1 MPESAPRVPGSAP
14 RRRSRASAGLPPIT
28 ADKIIDAAVDLTAEH
43 GLEGWSIRQI
53 ATRLDVWPGV
63 VAHHV
68 GDREAVVMGV
78 TDRVIGRIP
87 VPGTDVPWREWF
99 RQLTFE
105 GREVLKRY
113 PGVARRMVVVG
124 PNVPSALATIDAGIR
139 VLQEAGFGSHATEI
153 YRYLLNSAFMLVAVE
168 DDRGSFF
175 PGARAEMGRTMAAFV
190 RDRDRPGLAAAGA
203 QALARSEDTAEQDLA
218 FFRLTVERSLD
229 GAEALIEPGRRH
241 APAGP

>member
-1 MPESAPRVPGSAP
+1 MPESAPRVPESAP

-28 ADKIIDAAVDLTAEH
+28 ADKIVDAAVDLTAEH
-43 GLEGWSIRQI
+43 GLDGWSIRQI

-68 GDREAVVMGV
+68 GDREAVVMAV
-78 TDRVIGRIP
+78 TDRIVGRIP
-87 VPGTDVPWREWF
+87 VPGADVPWRDWF
-99 RQLTFE
+99 RQLMFE
-105 GREVLKRY
+105 GRAVLKEY
-113 PGVARRMVVVG
+113 PGVARRLVVVG

-139 VLQEAGFGSHATEI
+139 VLQAAGFGSRATEI

-175 PGARAEMGRTMAAFV
+175 PSARADMGRTMAAFAQ
-190 RDRDRPGLAAAGA
+190 DKDRPGLAAAGE
-203 QALARSEDTAEQDLA
+203 QALSRSKDTAEQDLA

-229 GAEALIEPGRRH
+229 GAEALLKG
-241 APAGP
+241 